1 MLVAALY
8 SKEIMGIV
16 SFSAIKTAKFGL
28 IFLSAFLTM
37 KLDQS

>member
-8 SKEIMGIV
+8 SKEIMGII
-16 SFSAIKTAKFGL
+16 SFLAIKAAKIGL

-37 KLDQS
+37 ELDQ